1 MSESAAHTAI
11 EAVARNSYGRL
22 IAFLAARSG
31 DVAGAE
37 DALGDAFVAA
47 LERWPVDGI
56 PQKPEA
62 WLLHVA
68 RNRVID
74 AARRNQVRLNSEQ
87 FLQQIPAEAESV
99 EVTEELFPDE
109 RLKLLFVCAH
119 PAIEV
124 AARTPLML
132 QTVLGIDAARIA
144 SAFLVSPAAMG
155 QRLVRA
161 KNKIRDAAIPFCVPD
176 PPEWNERL
184 SFVLDAIYAAYTAGW
199 ESLMEGSS
207 TLDALAE
214 DAITI
219 GRTLVQ
225 LMPTEAEAHG
235 LLALML
241 HCQARRVARYT
252 SDGEF
257 VPLDQQDN
265 TRWSRPMIDEA
276 ENHLRLAAGFKRLG
290 RYQLEAAIQSIHAN
304 RAVTGFIDWPE
315 ILLLYEGLVQFAPG
329 IGSLVGRAVALAQTG
344 KPAAG
349 FVALEAIPA
358 SRIVSYQ
365 PYWAARGHLLQLL
378 NRQEEAQQAF
388 IRAAGLTEDLAL
400 REYLFK
406 RSADDPCKE
415 PTNKRKIHE

>member
-99 EVTEELFPDE
+99 AVTEEHFPDE

-225 LMPTEAEAHG
+225 LMPAEAEAHG

-241 HCQARRVARYT
+241 HCQARRAARYT
-252 SDGEF
+252 SNGEF
-257 VPLDQQDN
+257 VPLDKQDN

-304 RAVTGFIDWPE
+304 RAVTGLIDWPE

-349 FVALEAIPA
+349 FAALEAIPA

-388 IRAAGLTEDLAL
+388 IRAAGLTEDIAL

-406 RSADDPCKE
+406 RSADDLCKE
-415 PTNKRKIHE
+415 PTNKRNIQE